1 MKFDGYSS
9 SINLIKNVKYFY
21 NIKRF
26 LQFTFV
32 CKEPTFYGWGRKE
45 SGKKAIELSTKFN
58 GKFKLLED
66 GFIRSVG
73 LGVDGAKLLSIV
85 EDDIGIYYDATSQSR
100 LEKILS
106 EHKFDNELLQESK
119 WCIDFITTHN
129 ISKYNNAPN
138 ISKNLIQK
146 YELENSNNILIIAQ
160 TDGDASLIY
169 GLGDKFST
177 ADVIDVAIKENPNS
191 NILLKIHP
199 DVLSG
204 KKKSDINISNL
215 DSKIKIIT
223 EDINPISLLKHIN
236 KVYTK
241 TSGMGFEALMCGC
254 ECVCFGMPFYA
265 GWGLSDDRVQAPSRR
280 NRTLSIEELFAG
292 AYILYAKYIDAYT
305 GQNTTLK
312 RVLPQINTLKNARLN
327 ECKKQKFLFGFS
339 VWKRKFMKPFLGE
352 NLNYI
357 SVFSKNPLKS
367 ALKAGLDTNSLV
379 YIWGKKE
386 YLELQKWC
394 DENSVNIIRVED
406 GFIRSVGLG
415 SDLTRPYSLVFDDVG
430 IYFDTTSP
438 SRLENILNY
447 HKFSS
452 SELEAAKKL
461 KDILIDSKISKYND
475 DKDGIISSKNGKK
488 IALVI
493 GQVEDDASVRI
504 GADGMKNIELLEQAR
519 LNSPNSHIIYK
530 PHPDVVSGNRIGLVD
545 IDQALKYC
553 DEVLEGVSMP
563 TLLDLAD
570 EIHTMTSTSGLE
582 AILRG
587 KRVICYGRPFW
598 AGWGLSDD
606 KKPQPRRYRSLSSD
620 ELVAGAYLL
629 YPKYVHP
636 INLKPCNASDLIFA
650 LQEQRAKLQKPVNT
664 LLHKI
669 KSLYAR
675 VGQKILY
682 IVLFVVKR

>member
-106 EHKFDNELLQESK
+106 EHKFDNELIQESK

-177 ADVIDVAIKENPNS
+177 TDMIDAAIKENPNS

-215 DSKIKIIT
+215 DSKIKIIA

-265 GWGLSDDRVQAPSRR
+265 GWGLSDDRVQAPLRR

-339 VWKRKFMKPFLGE
+339 VWKRKFMRPFLGE

-475 DKDGIISSKNGKK
+475 DKDGIILSKNGKK

-598 AGWGLSDD
+598 AGWRLSDD

-650 LQEQRAKLQKPVNT
+650 LQEQRAKLQKPVNA

-682 IVLFVVKR
+682 IVLFMVKR

>member
-21 NIKRF
+21 NIKKI

-106 EHKFDNELLQESK
+106 EHKFDNELIQESK

-160 TDGDASLIY
+160 TDGDASLVY

-177 ADVIDVAIKENPNS
+177 TDMIDAAIKENPNS

-447 HKFSS
+447 HKFNSF
-452 SELEAAKKL
+452 ELEAAKKL

-636 INLKPCNASDLIFA
+636 INLKPCNASDLILA
-650 LQEQRAKLQKPVNT
+650 LQEQRVKLQKPVNA

-682 IVLFVVKR
+682 IVLFVIKR

>member
-21 NIKRF
+21 NIKKI

-160 TDGDASLIY
+160 TDGDASLVY

-177 ADVIDVAIKENPNS
+177 ADVIDAAIKENPNS

-215 DSKIKIIT
+215 DSKIKIIA
-223 EDINPISLLKHIN
+223 EDINPISLLKYIN

-265 GWGLSDDRVQAPSRR
+265 GWGLSDDRVQAPLRR

-339 VWKRKFMKPFLGE
+339 VWKRKFMRPFLGE

-636 INLKPCNASDLIFA
+636 INLKPCNASDLILA
-650 LQEQRAKLQKPVNT
+650 LQEQRAKLQKPVNA

>member
-21 NIKRF
+21 NIKKI

-146 YELENSNNILIIAQ
+146 YELENSNNILIITQ

-177 ADVIDVAIKENPNS
+177 ADVIDAAIKENPNS

-339 VWKRKFMKPFLGE
+339 VWKRKFMRPFLGE

-438 SRLENILNY
+438 NRLENILNY

-636 INLKPCNASDLIFA
+636 INLKPCNASDLILA
-650 LQEQRAKLQKPVNT
+650 LQEQRAKLQKPVNA

-682 IVLFVVKR
+682 IVLFMVKR

>member
-21 NIKRF
+21 NIKKI

-160 TDGDASLIY
+160 TDGDASLVY

-177 ADVIDVAIKENPNS
+177 IDMIDAAIKENPNS

-199 DVLSG
+199 DVLNG

-215 DSKIKIIT
+215 DSKIKIIA

-265 GWGLSDDRVQAPSRR
+265 GWGLSDDRVQAPLRR

-636 INLKPCNASDLIFA
+636 INLKPCNASDLILA
-650 LQEQRAKLQKPVNT
+650 LQEQRAKLQKPVNA

-682 IVLFVVKR
+682 IVLFMVKR

>member
-21 NIKRF
+21 NIKKI

-160 TDGDASLIY
+160 TDGDASLVY

-177 ADVIDVAIKENPNS
+177 TDMIDAAIEENPNS

-215 DSKIKIIT
+215 DSKIKIIA
-223 EDINPISLLKHIN
+223 EDINPISLLKYIN

-312 RVLPQINTLKNARLN
+312 RVLPQINTLKNAQLS
-327 ECKKQKFLFGFS
+327 ECKKTKFLFGFS
-339 VWKRKFMKPFLGE
+339 IWKRKFMFPFLGK
-352 NLNYI
+352 NLNFI
-357 SVFSKNPLKS
+357 STFSKNPLQQALNLGLNKDS
-367 ALKAGLDTNSLV
+367 AI

-386 YLELQKWC
+386 YPQVQKWC
-394 DENSVNIIRVED
+394 DKNSVNIIRVED

-629 YPKYVHP
+629 YPRYIHP
-636 INLKPCNASDLIFA
+636 LNLEACEACDLVVA
-650 LQEQRAKLQKPVNT
+650 LQEQIKELKSNILMQIKY
-664 LLHKI
+664 KI
-669 KSLYAR
+669 YSSSVR
-675 VGQKILY
+675 IVQKILRK
-682 IVLFVVKR
+682 FVVKK

>member
-73 LGVDGAKLLSIV
+73 LGVDVAKLLSIV

-119 WCIDFITTHN
+119 WCIDFITTNN

-160 TDGDASLIY
+160 TDGDASLVY

-177 ADVIDVAIKENPNS
+177 TDMIDAAIKENPNS

-215 DSKIKIIT
+215 DSKIKIIA

-254 ECVCFGMPFYA
+254 ECVCFGVPFYA

-280 NRTLSIEELFAG
+280 NRILSIEELFAG

-339 VWKRKFMKPFLGE
+339 VWKRKFMRPFLGK

-367 ALKAGLDTNSLV
+367 ALKAGLDKNSLV

-386 YLELQKWC
+386 CLELQKWC
-394 DENSVNIIRVED
+394 DENGVQIIRVED

-545 IDQALKYC
+545 IEQALKYC

-629 YPKYVHP
+629 YPRYIHP
-636 INLKPCNASDLIFA
+636 LNLEACEACDLVVA
-650 LQEQRAKLQKPVNT
+650 LQEQIKKLKNDI
-664 LLHKI
+664 LMKI
-669 KSLYAR
+669 KYKIYSSSAR
-675 VGQKILY
+675 IGQKILHK
-682 IVLFVVKR
+682 FVVKR

>member
-1 MKFDGYSS
+1 M
-9 SINLIKNVKYFY
+9 
-21 NIKRF
+21 
-26 LQFTFV
+26 QFTFV

-106 EHKFDNELLQESK
+106 EHKFDNELIQESK

-160 TDGDASLIY
+160 TDGDASLVY

-177 ADVIDVAIKENPNS
+177 IDMIDAAIKENPNS

-215 DSKIKIIT
+215 DSKIKIIA

-265 GWGLSDDRVQAPSRR
+265 GWGLSDDRVQAPLRR

-339 VWKRKFMKPFLGE
+339 VWKRKFMRPFLGE

-636 INLKPCNASDLIFA
+636 INLKPCNASDLILA
-650 LQEQRAKLQKPVNT
+650 LQEQRAKLQKPVNA

>member
-160 TDGDASLIY
+160 TDGDASLVY

-177 ADVIDVAIKENPNS
+177 ADVIDAAIKENPNS

-215 DSKIKIIT
+215 DSKIKIIA
-223 EDINPISLLKHIN
+223 EDINPISLLKYIN

-265 GWGLSDDRVQAPSRR
+265 GWGLSDDRVQAPLRR

-357 SVFSKNPLKS
+357 SVFNKNPLKS

-606 KKPQPRRYRSLSSD
+606 KKPQPRRYRSLSND

-636 INLKPCNASDLIFA
+636 INLKPCNASDLILA
-650 LQEQRAKLQKPVNT
+650 LQEQRAKLQKPVNA

-682 IVLFVVKR
+682 IVLFMVKR

>member
-21 NIKRF
+21 NIKKI

-106 EHKFDNELLQESK
+106 EHKFDNELIQESK

-160 TDGDASLIY
+160 TDGDASLVY

-177 ADVIDVAIKENPNS
+177 TDMIDAAIKENPNS

-254 ECVCFGMPFYA
+254 KCVCFGMPFYA

-312 RVLPQINTLKNARLN
+312 RVLPQINALKNARLN
-327 ECKKQKFLFGFS
+327 ECKKNKFLFGFS
-339 VWKRKFMKPFLGE
+339 VWKRKFMRPFLGE

-650 LQEQRAKLQKPVNT
+650 LQEQRAKLQKPVNA

-682 IVLFVVKR
+682 IVLFMVKR

>member
-21 NIKRF
+21 NIKKI

-106 EHKFDNELLQESK
+106 EHKFDNELIQESK

-160 TDGDASLIY
+160 TDGDASLVY

-177 ADVIDVAIKENPNS
+177 IDMIDAAIKENPNS

-215 DSKIKIIT
+215 DSKIKIIA

-265 GWGLSDDRVQAPSRR
+265 GWGLSDDRVQAPLRR

-339 VWKRKFMKPFLGE
+339 VWKRKFMRPFLGE

-629 YPKYVHP
+629 YPRYVHP
-636 INLKPCNASDLIFA
+636 MNLKPCNASDLILA
-650 LQEQRAKLQKPVNT
+650 LQEQRVKLQKPVNA

>member
-9 SINLIKNVKYFY
+9 SINLIKNIKYFY
-21 NIKRF
+21 NIKKI

-160 TDGDASLIY
+160 TDGDASLVY

-177 ADVIDVAIKENPNS
+177 TDMIDAAIKENPNS

-215 DSKIKIIT
+215 DSKIKIIA
-223 EDINPISLLKHIN
+223 EDINPISLLKYIN

-241 TSGMGFEALMCGC
+241 TSGMGFEALMCRC

-265 GWGLSDDRVQAPSRR
+265 GWGLSDDRVQAPLRR

-447 HKFSS
+447 YKFSS

-461 KDILIDSKISKYND
+461 KDILINSKISKYND

-629 YPKYVHP
+629 YPRYIHP
-636 INLKPCNASDLIFA
+636 LNLEACEACDLVVA
-650 LQEQRAKLQKPVNT
+650 LQEQIKKLKNDI
-664 LLHKI
+664 LMKI
-669 KSLYAR
+669 KYKIYSSSAR
-675 VGQKILY
+675 IGQKILHK
-682 IVLFVVKR
+682 FVVKR

>member
-1 MKFDGYSS
+1 MNGY
-9 SINLIKNVKYFY
+9 IFYIY
-21 NIKRF
+21 NILNIFRNRLF
-26 LQFTFV
+26 I
-32 CKEPTFYGWGRKE
+32 GWGRKQT
-45 SGKKAIELSTKFN
+45 GQFACYLSTKFN

-106 EHKFDNELLQESK
+106 EHKFDNELIQESK

-160 TDGDASLIY
+160 TDGDASLVY

-177 ADVIDVAIKENPNS
+177 IDMIDAAIKENPNS

-215 DSKIKIIT
+215 DSKIKIIA

-265 GWGLSDDRVQAPSRR
+265 GWGLSDDRVQAPLRR

-339 VWKRKFMKPFLGE
+339 VWKRKFMRPFLGE

-636 INLKPCNASDLIFA
+636 INLKPCNASDLILA
-650 LQEQRAKLQKPVNT
+650 LQEQRAKLQKPVNA

>member
-1 MKFDGYSS
+1 MNGY
-9 SINLIKNVKYFY
+9 IFYIY
-21 NIKRF
+21 NILNIFRNRLF
-26 LQFTFV
+26 I
-32 CKEPTFYGWGRKE
+32 GWGRKQT
-45 SGKKAIELSTKFN
+45 GQFACYLSTKFN

-106 EHKFDNELLQESK
+106 EHKFDNELIQESK

-177 ADVIDVAIKENPNS
+177 TDMIDAAIKENPNS

-215 DSKIKIIT
+215 DSKIKIIA

-265 GWGLSDDRVQAPSRR
+265 GWGLSDDRVQAPLRR

>member
-160 TDGDASLIY
+160 TDGDASLVY

-177 ADVIDVAIKENPNS
+177 ADVIDAAIKENPNS

-215 DSKIKIIT
+215 DSKIKIIA
-223 EDINPISLLKHIN
+223 EDINPISLLKYIN

-312 RVLPQINTLKNARLN
+312 RVLPQINALKNARLN

-394 DENSVNIIRVED
+394 DKNSVSIIRVED

-493 GQVEDDASVRI
+493 GQVEDDASVKI

-636 INLKPCNASDLIFA
+636 INLKPCNASDLILA
-650 LQEQRAKLQKPVNT
+650 LQEQRAKLQKPVNA

>member
-21 NIKRF
+21 NIKKI

-160 TDGDASLIY
+160 TDGDASLVY

-177 ADVIDVAIKENPNS
+177 TDMIDAAIKENPNS

-215 DSKIKIIT
+215 DSKIKIIA
-223 EDINPISLLKHIN
+223 EDINPISLLKYIN

-241 TSGMGFEALMCGC
+241 TSGMGFEALMCRC

-265 GWGLSDDRVQAPSRR
+265 GWGLSDDRVQAPLRR

-327 ECKKQKFLFGFS
+327 ECKKNKFLFGFS
-339 VWKRKFMKPFLGE
+339 VWKRKFMRPFLGE

-438 SRLENILNY
+438 NRLENILNY

-636 INLKPCNASDLIFA
+636 INLKPCNASDLILA
-650 LQEQRAKLQKPVNT
+650 LQEQRAKLQKPVNA

-682 IVLFVVKR
+682 IVLFMVKR

>member
-1 MKFDGYSS
+1 MNGY
-9 SINLIKNVKYFY
+9 IFYIY
-21 NIKRF
+21 NILNIFRNRLF
-26 LQFTFV
+26 I
-32 CKEPTFYGWGRKE
+32 GWGRKQT
-45 SGKKAIELSTKFN
+45 GQFACYLSTKFN

-177 ADVIDVAIKENPNS
+177 TDMIDAAIKENPNS

-254 ECVCFGMPFYA
+254 ECVCFGVPFYA

-280 NRTLSIEELFAG
+280 NRTLNIEELFAG

-312 RVLPQINTLKNARLN
+312 KVLPQINTLKNARLN

-339 VWKRKFMKPFLGE
+339 VWKRKFMRPFLGE

-415 SDLTRPYSLVFDDVG
+415 SDLTRPYSLVFDDAG

-447 HKFSS
+447 HKFSP

-475 DKDGIISSKNGKK
+475 DKDGIISSKTGKK

-545 IDQALKYC
+545 IEQALKYC

-620 ELVAGAYLL
+620 ELVTGAYLL
-629 YPKYVHP
+629 YPRYIHP
-636 INLKPCNASDLIFA
+636 LNLEACEACDLILA
-650 LQEQRAKLQKPVNT
+650 LQEQRARLQKPVNA

>member
-21 NIKRF
+21 NIKKI

-177 ADVIDVAIKENPNS
+177 ADVIDAAIKENPNS

-215 DSKIKIIT
+215 DSKIKIIA
-223 EDINPISLLKHIN
+223 EDINPISLLKYIN

-241 TSGMGFEALMCGC
+241 TSGMGFEALMCRC

-265 GWGLSDDRVQAPSRR
+265 GWGLSDDRVQAPLRR

-327 ECKKQKFLFGFS
+327 ECKKNKFLFGFS
-339 VWKRKFMKPFLGE
+339 VWKRKFMRPFLGE

-620 ELVAGAYLL
+620 ELVAGVYLL

-636 INLKPCNASDLIFA
+636 LNLEACEACDLVVA
-650 LQEQRAKLQKPVNT
+650 LQGQIKKLKNDI
-664 LLHKI
+664 LMKI
-669 KSLYAR
+669 KYKIYSSSAR
-675 VGQKILY
+675 IGQKILHK
-682 IVLFVVKR
+682 FVVKR

>member
-21 NIKRF
+21 NIKKI

-160 TDGDASLIY
+160 TDGDASLVY

-177 ADVIDVAIKENPNS
+177 TDMIDAAIKENPNS

-265 GWGLSDDRVQAPSRR
+265 GWGLSDDRVQAPLRR

-339 VWKRKFMKPFLGE
+339 VWKRKFMRPFLGE

-438 SRLENILNY
+438 NRLENILNY

-650 LQEQRAKLQKPVNT
+650 LQEQRAKLQKPVNA

>member
-160 TDGDASLIY
+160 TEGDASLVY

-177 ADVIDVAIKENPNS
+177 TDMIDAAIEENPNS

-215 DSKIKIIT
+215 DSKIKIIA

-265 GWGLSDDRVQAPSRR
+265 GWGLSDDRVQAPLRR
-280 NRTLSIEELFAG
+280 NRALSIEELFAG

-312 RVLPQINTLKNARLN
+312 RVLPQINALKNARLN

-650 LQEQRAKLQKPVNT
+650 LQEQRAKLQKPVNA

-682 IVLFVVKR
+682 IVLFMVKR

>member
-177 ADVIDVAIKENPNS
+177 ADVIDAAIKENPNS

-215 DSKIKIIT
+215 DSKIKIIA

-265 GWGLSDDRVQAPSRR
+265 GWGLSDDRVQAPLRR

-339 VWKRKFMKPFLGE
+339 VWKRKFMRPFLGE

-636 INLKPCNASDLIFA
+636 INLKPCNASDLILA
-650 LQEQRAKLQKPVNT
+650 LQEQRAKLQKPVNA

-682 IVLFVVKR
+682 IVLFMVKR

>member
-45 SGKKAIELSTKFN
+45 SGKKAIELSIKFN

-160 TDGDASLIY
+160 TDGDASLVY

-177 ADVIDVAIKENPNS
+177 ADMIDAAIKENPNS

-215 DSKIKIIT
+215 DSKIKIIA
-223 EDINPISLLKHIN
+223 EDINPISLLKYIN

-305 GQNTTLK
+305 EQNATLK

-650 LQEQRAKLQKPVNT
+650 LQEQRAKLQKPVNA

-682 IVLFVVKR
+682 IVLFMVKR

>member
-21 NIKRF
+21 NIKKI

-177 ADVIDVAIKENPNS
+177 ADVIDAAIKENPNS

-215 DSKIKIIT
+215 DSKIKIIA
-223 EDINPISLLKHIN
+223 EDINPISLLKYIN

-265 GWGLSDDRVQAPSRR
+265 GWGLSDDRVQAPLRR

-339 VWKRKFMKPFLGE
+339 VWKRKFMRPFLGE

-475 DKDGIISSKNGKK
+475 DKDGIISSKNGEK

-650 LQEQRAKLQKPVNT
+650 LQEQRAKLQKPVNA

-682 IVLFVVKR
+682 IVLFMVKR

>member
-21 NIKRF
+21 NIKKI

-160 TDGDASLIY
+160 TDGDASLVY

-177 ADVIDVAIKENPNS
+177 TDMIDAAIKENPNS

-215 DSKIKIIT
+215 DSKIKIIA
-223 EDINPISLLKHIN
+223 EDINPISLLKYIN

-305 GQNTTLK
+305 EQNTTLK

-339 VWKRKFMKPFLGE
+339 VWKRKFMRPFLGE

-367 ALKAGLDTNSLV
+367 ALKAGLDKNSLV

-394 DENSVNIIRVED
+394 NKNSVSIIRVED

-504 GADGMKNIELLEQAR
+504 GADGMKNIELLEQVR

-650 LQEQRAKLQKPVNT
+650 LQEQRAKLQKPVNA

-682 IVLFVVKR
+682 IVLFMVKR

>member
-21 NIKRF
+21 NIKKI

-177 ADVIDVAIKENPNS
+177 TDMIDAAIKENPNS

-265 GWGLSDDRVQAPSRR
+265 GWGLSDDRVQAPLRR

-339 VWKRKFMKPFLGE
+339 VWKRKFMRPFLGE

-650 LQEQRAKLQKPVNT
+650 LQEQRAKLQKPVNA

-682 IVLFVVKR
+682 IVLFMVKR

>member
-21 NIKRF
+21 NIKKI

-160 TDGDASLIY
+160 TDGDASLVY

-177 ADVIDVAIKENPNS
+177 TDMIDAAIKENPNS

-215 DSKIKIIT
+215 DSKIKIIA
-223 EDINPISLLKHIN
+223 EDINPISLLKYIN

-265 GWGLSDDRVQAPSRR
+265 GWGLSDDRVQAPLRR

-312 RVLPQINTLKNARLN
+312 RVLPQINALKNARLN
-327 ECKKQKFLFGFS
+327 ECKKNKFLFGFS
-339 VWKRKFMKPFLGE
+339 VWKRKFMRPFLGE

-650 LQEQRAKLQKPVNT
+650 LQEQRAKLQKPVNA

-682 IVLFVVKR
+682 IVLFMVKR

>member
-21 NIKRF
+21 NIKKI

-160 TDGDASLIY
+160 TDGDASLVY

-177 ADVIDVAIKENPNS
+177 IDMIDAAIKENPNS

-215 DSKIKIIT
+215 DSKIKIIA
-223 EDINPISLLKHIN
+223 EDINPISLLKYIN

-357 SVFSKNPLKS
+357 SVFNKNPLKS

-629 YPKYVHP
+629 YPRYIHP
-636 INLKPCNASDLIFA
+636 LNLEACEACDLVVA
-650 LQEQRAKLQKPVNT
+650 LQEQIKKLKNDI
-664 LLHKI
+664 LMKI
-669 KSLYAR
+669 KYKIYSSSAR
-675 VGQKILY
+675 IGQKILHK
-682 IVLFVVKR
+682 FVVKR

>member
-160 TDGDASLIY
+160 TDGDASLVY

-177 ADVIDVAIKENPNS
+177 TDMIDAAIKENPNS

-215 DSKIKIIT
+215 DSKIKIIA
-223 EDINPISLLKHIN
+223 EDINPISLLKYIN

-265 GWGLSDDRVQAPSRR
+265 GWGLSDDRVQAPLRR

-312 RVLPQINTLKNARLN
+312 RVLPQINALKNARLN
-327 ECKKQKFLFGFS
+327 ECKKNKFLFGFS
-339 VWKRKFMKPFLGE
+339 VWKRKFMRPFLGE

-367 ALKAGLDTNSLV
+367 ALKAGLDKNSLV

-386 YLELQKWC
+386 YIELQKWC

-447 HKFSS
+447 HKFSP

-461 KDILIDSKISKYND
+461 KDILINSKISKYND

-587 KRVICYGRPFW
+587 KKVVCYGRPFW

-606 KKPQPRRYRSLSSD
+606 KKPQPRRHRSLSSD

-636 INLKPCNASDLIFA
+636 LNLEACEACDLVVA
-650 LQEQRAKLQKPVNT
+650 LQGQIKKLKNDI
-664 LLHKI
+664 LMKI
-669 KSLYAR
+669 KYKIYSSSAR
-675 VGQKILY
+675 IGQKILHK
-682 IVLFVVKR
+682 FVVKR

>member
-21 NIKRF
+21 NIKKI

-106 EHKFDNELLQESK
+106 EHKFDNELIQESK

-160 TDGDASLIY
+160 TDGDASLVY

-177 ADVIDVAIKENPNS
+177 IDMIDAAIKENPNS

-215 DSKIKIIT
+215 DSKIKIIA

-265 GWGLSDDRVQAPSRR
+265 GWGLSDDRVQAPLRR

-312 RVLPQINTLKNARLN
+312 RVLPQINTLKNSRLN

-339 VWKRKFMKPFLGE
+339 VWKRKFMRPFLGE

-636 INLKPCNASDLIFA
+636 INLKPCNASDLILA
-650 LQEQRAKLQKPVNT
+650 LQEQRAKLQKPVNA

>member
-21 NIKRF
+21 NIKKI

-32 CKEPTFYGWGRKE
+32 CKEPTFYGWGRKK

-177 ADVIDVAIKENPNS
+177 ADVIDAAIKENPNS

-215 DSKIKIIT
+215 DSKIKIIA
-223 EDINPISLLKHIN
+223 EDINPISLLKYIN

-292 AYILYAKYIDAYT
+292 AYISYAKYIDAYT

-339 VWKRKFMKPFLGE
+339 VWKRKFMRPFLGE

-452 SELEAAKKL
+452 SELETAKKL

-650 LQEQRAKLQKPVNT
+650 LQEQRAKLQKPVNA

-682 IVLFVVKR
+682 IVLFMVKR

>member
-21 NIKRF
+21 NIKKI

-106 EHKFDNELLQESK
+106 EHKFDNELIQESK

-177 ADVIDVAIKENPNS
+177 TDMIDAAIKENPNS

-265 GWGLSDDRVQAPSRR
+265 GWGLSDDRGQAPLRR

-636 INLKPCNASDLIFA
+636 INLKPCNASDLILA
-650 LQEQRAKLQKPVNT
+650 LQEQRAKLQKPVNA

>member
-21 NIKRF
+21 NIKKI

-106 EHKFDNELLQESK
+106 EHKFDNELIQESK

-160 TDGDASLIY
+160 TDGDASLVY

-177 ADVIDVAIKENPNS
+177 ADVIDAAIKENPNS

-215 DSKIKIIT
+215 DSKIKIIA

-339 VWKRKFMKPFLGE
+339 VWKRKFMRPFLGE

-438 SRLENILNY
+438 NRLENILNY

-519 LNSPNSHIIYK
+519 LNSPNSYIIYK

-636 INLKPCNASDLIFA
+636 INLKPCNASDLILA
-650 LQEQRAKLQKPVNT
+650 LQEQRAKLQKPVNA

>member
-21 NIKRF
+21 NIKKI

-160 TDGDASLIY
+160 TDGDASLVY

-177 ADVIDVAIKENPNS
+177 TDMIDAAIKENPNS

-339 VWKRKFMKPFLGE
+339 VWKRKFMRPFLGE

-438 SRLENILNY
+438 NRLENILNY

-636 INLKPCNASDLIFA
+636 INLKPCNASDLILA
-650 LQEQRAKLQKPVNT
+650 LQEQRAKLQKPVNA

-682 IVLFVVKR
+682 IVLFMVKR

>member
-21 NIKRF
+21 NIKKI

-146 YELENSNNILIIAQ
+146 YELENSNNILIITQ

-177 ADVIDVAIKENPNS
+177 ADVIDAAIKENPNS

-265 GWGLSDDRVQAPSRR
+265 GWGLSDDRVQAPLRR

-339 VWKRKFMKPFLGE
+339 VWKRKFMRPFLGE

-475 DKDGIISSKNGKK
+475 DKDGIISSKNGEK

-629 YPKYVHP
+629 YPRYVHP

-650 LQEQRAKLQKPVNT
+650 LQEQRAKLQKPVNA

-682 IVLFVVKR
+682 IVLFMVKR

>member
-32 CKEPTFYGWGRKE
+32 CKESTFYGWGRKE

-160 TDGDASLIY
+160 TDGDASLVY

-177 ADVIDVAIKENPNS
+177 ADVIDAAIKENPNS

-215 DSKIKIIT
+215 DSKIKIIA
-223 EDINPISLLKHIN
+223 EDINPISLLKYIN

-265 GWGLSDDRVQAPSRR
+265 GWGLSDDRVQASSRR

-312 RVLPQINTLKNARLN
+312 RVLPQINILKNARLN
-327 ECKKQKFLFGFS
+327 ECKNKKFLFGFS

-367 ALKAGLDTNSLV
+367 ALKAGLDKNSLV

-394 DENSVNIIRVED
+394 DKNSVNIIRVED

-629 YPKYVHP
+629 YPRYVHP
-636 INLKPCNASDLIFA
+636 LNLEACEACDLVVA
-650 LQEQRAKLQKPVNT
+650 LQGQIKKLKNDI
-664 LLHKI
+664 LMKI
-669 KSLYAR
+669 KYKIYSSSAR
-675 VGQKILY
+675 IGQKILHK
-682 IVLFVVKR
+682 FVVKR

>member
-21 NIKRF
+21 NIKKI

-106 EHKFDNELLQESK
+106 EHKFDNELIQESK

-177 ADVIDVAIKENPNS
+177 ADVIDAAIKENPNS

-215 DSKIKIIT
+215 DSKIKIIA
-223 EDINPISLLKHIN
+223 EDINPISLLKYIN

-265 GWGLSDDRVQAPSRR
+265 GWGLSDDRVQAPLRR

-430 IYFDTTSP
+430 IYFDITSP

-447 HKFSS
+447 HKFSP

-475 DKDGIISSKNGKK
+475 DKDGIISSKNGEK

-636 INLKPCNASDLIFA
+636 INLKPCNASDLILA
-650 LQEQRAKLQKPVNT
+650 LQEQRARLQKPVNA

-682 IVLFVVKR
+682 IVLFMVKR

>member
-106 EHKFDNELLQESK
+106 EHKFDNELIQESK

-177 ADVIDVAIKENPNS
+177 TDMIDAAIKENPNS

-265 GWGLSDDRVQAPSRR
+265 GWGLSDDRVQAPLRR

-339 VWKRKFMKPFLGE
+339 VWKRKFMRPFLGE

-587 KRVICYGRPFW
+587 KKVICYGRPFW

-606 KKPQPRRYRSLSSD
+606 KKPQPRRYRNLSSD

-629 YPKYVHP
+629 YPRYVHP
-636 INLKPCNASDLIFA
+636 INLKPCNASDLILA
-650 LQEQRAKLQKPVNT
+650 LQEQRAKLQKPVNA